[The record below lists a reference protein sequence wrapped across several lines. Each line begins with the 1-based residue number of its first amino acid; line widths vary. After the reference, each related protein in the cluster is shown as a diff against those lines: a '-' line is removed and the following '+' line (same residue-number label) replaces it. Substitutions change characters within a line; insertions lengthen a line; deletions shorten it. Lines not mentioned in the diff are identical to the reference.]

1 MTKIFDDL
9 NPNVVL
15 AVAAHPDDIDVTCS
29 GTMAKFAK
37 DGAKVYYLILTDGSK
52 GSDDK
57 SLTPAELTKIR
68 RQEQTDAAKSV
79 GAETPI
85 FFDYIDGELEI
96 TMALKKQI
104 VKVIRQLKPEVVI
117 TMDPTII
124 YSLERGMINHPDHRA
139 AGQATLDALFPLS
152 RDHLAFPD
160 LLKEGLEPHKV
171 RTILLTN
178 FEEHNYSI
186 NISDCMDSKFEAISA
201 HTSQFSDP
209 ERLSGWMKEQAAAL
223 GVESGYLYAE
233 GFKRI
238 DLMY

>member
-1 MTKIFDDL
+1 MTKVFDEL
-9 NPNVVL
+9 NPNIVL

-29 GTMAKFAK
+29 GSMAKFAK
-37 DGAKVYYLILTDGSK
+37 DGALVQYLILTDGSK

-57 SLTPAELTKIR
+57 NLTPSELTKIR
-68 RQEQTDAAKSV
+68 RREQTEAAHSV

-85 FFDYIDGELEI
+85 FLDFVDGELEI
-96 TMALKKQI
+96 TMELKKQI
-104 VKVIRQLKPEVVI
+104 VKVIRQVRPDVVI

-160 LLKEGLEPHKV
+160 LLEEGLEPHKV
-171 RTILLTN
+171 KTILLTN
-178 FEEHNYSI
+178 FEEHNYTV
-186 NISDCMDSKFEAISA
+186 NISGCVESKLEAIKA
-201 HTSQFSDP
+201 HISQFSDA
-209 ERLSGWMKEQAAAL
+209 ERLGGWMKEQAKTL
-223 GVESGYLYAE
+223 GKEAGCEYAE